1 MESSSSVTKKVI
13 TSGGE
18 TVTSVV
24 RTSQSE
30 YRPVTTSTVTT
41 EVIREVIKE
50 DTRWKEE
57 CQRLQSLL
65 ADRDRRILEIERL
78 FREEQ
83 TKRSNDEIRFTALLK
98 DKDNEIAALRGRHA
112 AFEGQVRDLENEL
125 KSWRSRISEKDK
137 VREKLKLLRGK
148 G

>member
-137 VREKLKLLRGK
+137 VR
-148 G
+148 

>member
-18 TVTSVV
+18 VVTSTV

-30 YRPVTTSTVTT
+30 YRPVTSSTVTT

-78 FREEQ
+78 FKEEQ
-83 TKRSNDEIRFTALLK
+83 VKRSNDEIRFTALIK

-125 KSWRSRISEKDK
+125 KSWRLRISEKDK
-137 VREKLKLLRGK
+137 VRKFSFNFF
-148 G
+148 